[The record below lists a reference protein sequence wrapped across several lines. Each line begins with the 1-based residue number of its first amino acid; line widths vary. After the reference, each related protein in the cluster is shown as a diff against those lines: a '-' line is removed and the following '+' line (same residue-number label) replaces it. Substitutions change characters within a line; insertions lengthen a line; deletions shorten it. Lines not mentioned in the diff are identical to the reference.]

1 MADYFKGL
9 ADDMAGA
16 YEDRTGRIA
25 TIQKETTHLIREF
38 EKEDKERADGVKERA
53 DGVAKLLSDF
63 DEAHQEM
70 AVELKAKLTK
80 DEGDRVQ
87 QTRVEIKERTA
98 TVAAMLADFDKAHA
112 EMAVAM
118 RAELA
123 KVRPELA
130 GAEKGRRERDQ
141 AEIKQRE
148 ADTAALLKQF
158 DEEHAKMSQELLAG
172 LKAQE
177 EERVKTTQAEIR
189 ERASQW
195 KAAVAK
201 MASVRGRKESAR
213 ALAEVE
219 EKEEKAP
226 ATEEE

>member
-16 YEDRTGRIA
+16 YKDRTGRIA
-25 TIQKETTHLIREF
+25 TIQKETAHLIRGF
-38 EKEDKERADGVKERA
+38 EREDKERA
-53 DGVAKLLSDF
+53 DGVAKLLS
-63 DEAHQEM
+63 
-70 AVELKAKLTK
+70 
-80 DEGDRVQ
+80 
-87 QTRVEIKERTA
+87 
-98 TVAAMLADFDKAHA
+98 DFDKAHA

-172 LKAQE
+172 LKSQE